1 VLSAHHAARQGT
13 VHLPAPKA
21 PLHLHRGQRAHGVRG
36 TDVIWASLTDA
47 DVAHLYAPVGHQSRW
62 CCLGSQH
69 RAGVSYGMTVPYHM
83 GIAAYGKCLHT
94 RTFDPCHSTAHTH
107 CGRTLP
113 SSTRAFISRN
123 VSVTGVLGSTLA
135 WSRQWGKNGTA
146 RHLLQCM
153 MTQIAAAT
161 LEGAAQ
167 WCHPHMASTS
177 SLLCLPVQVEEV
189 DVVCAKTAQA
199 GLTGSTHM
207 RAAAIKDQS

>member
-1 VLSAHHAARQGT
+1 MPFYSPYSLWPHLAL
-13 VHLPAPKA
+13 VHQS
-21 PLHLHRGQRAHGVRG
+21 LHLEERLRNRRVGVHPG
-36 TDVIWASLTDA
+36 MEQA
-47 DVAHLYAPVGHQSRW
+47 VGKEW
-62 CCLGSQH
+62 
-69 RAGVSYGMTVPYHM
+69 
-83 GIAAYGKCLHT
+83 
-94 RTFDPCHSTAHTH
+94 
-107 CGRTLP
+107 
-113 SSTRAFISRN
+113 
-123 VSVTGVLGSTLA
+123 
-135 WSRQWGKNGTA
+135 A